1 MRKPIDEGPT
11 SNRWQGETDLNL
23 EVLQRVLERS
33 DLPSP
38 SGIVARVL
46 DLITRGDPDLDAL
59 PSVIACDPVLTAKLL
74 RAANGPE
81 VDTARP
87 TSTIPQAIR
96 ALGVQRI
103 ESIVLSFTVASGAT
117 KTAEESAFDPKLHWR
132 HALTTALVSRHLVS
146 SEPTLQD
153 EAYVAGLLQD
163 IGVLALHRAMPEQ
176 YEGVLRRLGES
187 AEELWVLERA
197 ELGTDHMEVGSAL
210 IRSWGLPSILWR
222 PIAAHHRLLAA
233 DGEDSVEIQLARVL
247 RVAAQV
253 GKVVCFTDDPN
264 AVVRL
269 RELAQA
275 VLGLSESVLEGI
287 LSRIEP
293 EITKAATRFDLDV
306 GRPVTSEELLS
317 RANERLTAR
326 SLQIGHS
333 LATAEQRLE
342 KADRAARELRVARFS
357 AEAANRAKSAFLAH
371 ISHEIRTPMTA
382 ILGYVE
388 LLDDPDKTP
397 EERAASVQIIR
408 QNGEHLLRIVNDIL
422 DLSKL
427 EAGRLG
433 VERIPF
439 SPWQVV
445 WEVNSLM
452 RARAMEKGLGFEVEC
467 RGPLPERVTNDPTR
481 LRQILVNLLGNAIK
495 FTDHGRVGLIV
506 QLQDLP
512 EASNPRVRF
521 EVFDTGV
528 GIPPEQQARLFE
540 PFTQAEPS
548 TSRRFGGTGLGL
560 AICKRLAGLLGGEI
574 SARSTPGEGS
584 AFAVT
589 IETGPL
595 TGVPMIEN
603 PLEALE
609 QPEPSPST
617 PTPQLEGR
625 VLVAED
631 GVDCQRLIEL
641 LLRKSGLEVDVAD
654 NGRIA
659 LQKALEA
666 RDAENPYD
674 VILMDV
680 DMPEMDGLS
689 ATSQLRQSG
698 YERPVIAL
706 TAYAMESD
714 RERCLRA
721 GFDDFATKPINHARL
736 LDLMARYLGKEIPG

>member
-1 MRKPIDEGPT
+1 
-11 SNRWQGETDLNL
+11 
-23 EVLQRVLERS
+23 VVQRVLERS

-38 SGIVARVL
+38 AGIVARVL
-46 DLITRGDPDLDAL
+46 DLITRRDPDLDAL

-81 VDTARP
+81 VETGRP
-87 TSTIPQAIR
+87 ASTIPQAIR
-96 ALGVQRI
+96 ALGLERI
-103 ESIVLSFTVASGAT
+103 ESIVLSFTIAPPMT
-117 KTAEESAFDPKLHWR
+117 KTSEESAFDPKLHWR
-132 HALTTALVSRHLVS
+132 HALTTALVSRHLVG
-146 SEPTLQD
+146 SEPTFRD
-153 EAYVAGLLQD
+153 EAYAAGLLQD
-163 IGVLALHRAMPEQ
+163 VGVLALHQAMPER
-176 YEGVLRRLGES
+176 YEAVLRRLGES
-187 AEELWVLERA
+187 MEELWVLERA
-197 ELGTDHMEVGSAL
+197 ELETDHMEVGSAL

-222 PIAAHHRLLAA
+222 PIAAHHRPVAA
-233 DGEDSVEIQLARVL
+233 EGEDSVEAQLTRVL

-253 GKVVCFTDDPN
+253 AKVVCFTDDPN

-269 RELAQA
+269 RELAQSL
-275 VLGLSESVLEGI
+275 LGVSESVLEGI
-287 LSRIEP
+287 LSKIEP
-293 EITKAATRFDLDV
+293 EIREAATRFDLEV
-306 GRPVTSEELLS
+306 GPPVSPEELLS
-317 RANERLTAR
+317 RANERLTSRA
-326 SLQIGHS
+326 LQIGHS

-342 KADRAARELRVARFS
+342 KADRAARELRVARFA

-382 ILGYVE
+382 ILGYAE
-388 LLDDPDKTP
+388 LLGDPDKP
-397 EERAASVQIIR
+397 ADERADCVQIIR

-445 WEVNSLM
+445 WEVSSLM
-452 RARAMEKGLGFEVEC
+452 RARALEKGLGFEVEC
-467 RGPLPERVTNDPTR
+467 RGPLPETVTSDPTR

-495 FTDHGRVGLIV
+495 FTDRGEVRLIV
-506 QLQDLP
+506 QLQNMP
-512 EASNPRVRF
+512 ESSSPRVRF
-521 EVFDTGV
+521 EVVDTGV

-560 AICKRLAGLLGGEI
+560 AICKRLSELLGGEI
-574 SARSTPGEGS
+574 NLRSASPEGS
-584 AFAVT
+584 TFAVT

-595 TGVPMIEN
+595 TGVRLLGN
-603 PLEALE
+603 PFQAVE
-609 QPEPSPST
+609 QPEPPPAV

-625 VLVAED
+625 VLIAED
-631 GVDCQRLIEL
+631 GIDCQRLIAL

-659 LQKALEA
+659 LEKAFEA

-689 ATSQLRQSG
+689 ATSRLRQSG
-698 YERPVIAL
+698 YVGPVIAL
-706 TAYAMESD
+706 TAFAMKSD

-721 GFDDFATKPINHARL
+721 GFDDFATKPIDHARL
-736 LDLMARYLGKEIPG
+736 LDLVARYLGKELPG

>member
-1 MRKPIDEGPT
+1 
-11 SNRWQGETDLNL
+11 
-23 EVLQRVLERS
+23 VLDKS

-38 SGIVARVL
+38 PGIVARVL
-46 DLITRGDPDLDAL
+46 DLITRGDADLDAL

-81 VDTARP
+81 VQSERP
-87 TSTIPQAIR
+87 ISTIPQAIR
-96 ALGVQRI
+96 ALGVERI
-103 ESIVLSFTVASGAT
+103 ESIVLSFTIASRT
-117 KTAEESAFDPKLHWR
+117 TETAGESAFDPKLHWR
-132 HALTTALVSRHLVS
+132 HALTTALVSRHLVR
-146 SEPTLQD
+146 SEPTFQD

-176 YEGVLRRLGES
+176 YEAVVRRLKES
-187 AEELWVLERA
+187 TEELWVLERA
-197 ELGTDHMEVGSAL
+197 EFGTDHMEVGSAL
-210 IRSWGLPSILWR
+210 IRGWGLPSILWR
-222 PIAAHHRLLAA
+222 PIAAHHRLVA
-233 DGEDSVEIQLARVL
+233 GGEEDSVEIQLTRVL

-253 GKVVCFTDDPN
+253 GKVVCFPEDAN

-269 RELAQA
+269 RELSQSL
-275 VLGLSESVLEGI
+275 LGLSEAVLEGV
-287 LSRIEP
+287 LARIEP
-293 EITKAATRFDLDV
+293 EIGEAATRFDLGV
-306 GRPVTSEELLS
+306 GRSVSYEELLS
-317 RANERLTAR
+317 RANERLTSRA
-326 SLQIGHS
+326 LQIGHS

-342 KADRAARELRVARFS
+342 KADRAARELRVARFA

-388 LLDDPDKTP
+388 LLGDPEKAP
-397 EERAASVQIIR
+397 EERADCVQIIR

-433 VERIPF
+433 LERISF

-445 WEVNSLM
+445 WEVSSLM
-452 RARAMEKGLGFEVEC
+452 RARAIEKGLSFEVEC
-467 RGPLPERVTNDPTR
+467 RGSVPERVTSDPTR

-495 FTDHGRVGLIV
+495 FTDRGEVRLIV
-506 QLQDLP
+506 KLQDLP
-512 EASNPRVRF
+512 EAPNPRLRF
-521 EVFDTGV
+521 EVVDTGV
-528 GIPPEQQARLFE
+528 GIPREQQARMFE

-560 AICKRLAGLLGGEI
+560 AICKRLVELLGGEI
-574 SARSTPGEGS
+574 HFRSPSGKGS
-584 AFAVT
+584 TFTAT

-595 TGVPMIEN
+595 SGVPMLEN
-603 PLEALE
+603 PLQALE
-609 QPEPSPST
+609 QPEPPPSR
-617 PTPQLEGR
+617 PALQLEGR
-625 VLVAED
+625 ALIAED
-631 GVDCQRLIEL
+631 GLDCQRLIAL

-659 LQKALEA
+659 LEKALEA
-666 RDAENPYD
+666 RDAGNAYD

-698 YERPVIAL
+698 YGGPVIAL
-706 TAYAMESD
+706 TAFAMESD

-721 GFDDFATKPINHARL
+721 GFDDFATKPIDQARL
-736 LDLMARYLGKEIPG
+736 LDLVATYLGKEPAE

>member
-1 MRKPIDEGPT
+1 VR
-11 SNRWQGETDLNL
+11 
-23 EVLQRVLERS
+23 
-33 DLPSP
+33 
-38 SGIVARVL
+38 
-46 DLITRGDPDLDAL
+46 
-59 PSVIACDPVLTAKLL
+59 
-74 RAANGPE
+74 
-81 VDTARP
+81 
-87 TSTIPQAIR
+87 
-96 ALGVQRI
+96 
-103 ESIVLSFTVASGAT
+103 
-117 KTAEESAFDPKLHWR
+117 
-132 HALTTALVSRHLVS
+132 
-146 SEPTLQD
+146 SEPTFQD

-163 IGVLALHRAMPEQ
+163 VGVLALHRAMPEQ
-176 YEGVLRRLGES
+176 YDAVLRRLAES
-187 AEELWVLERA
+187 TEELWLLERA
-197 ELGTDHMEVGSAL
+197 ELGTDHMEVGGAL
-210 IRSWGLPSILWR
+210 IRSWGLPSIIWR
-222 PIAAHHRLLAA
+222 PVAAHHRLVAA
-233 DGEDSVEIQLARVL
+233 GEEDSVEVQLAQVL

-253 GKVVCFTDDPN
+253 GKVVCFADDFN

-269 RELAQA
+269 RELAQSL
-275 VLGLSESVLEGI
+275 LGVSESVLEGI
-287 LSRIEP
+287 LGRIEP
-293 EITKAATRFDLDV
+293 EIREAATRFDLDM
-306 GRPVTSEELLS
+306 GRRVSYEELLS
-317 RANERLTAR
+317 RANERLTTRA
-326 SLQIGHS
+326 LQIGHS

-342 KADRAARELRVARFS
+342 KADRAARELRVARFA

-388 LLDDPDKTP
+388 LLSDPDKTP
-397 EERAASVQIIR
+397 DERADCVQIIR

-433 VERIPF
+433 VERISF

-452 RARAMEKGLGFEVEC
+452 RARALAKGLQFEVEC
-467 RGPLPERVTNDPTR
+467 RGRLPETVTSDPTR

-495 FTDHGRVGLIV
+495 FTDRGEVRLIV

-521 EVFDTGV
+521 EIFDTGV

-560 AICKRLAGLLGGEI
+560 AICKRLVDLLGGEI
-574 SARSTPGEGS
+574 NVRSAPGEGS
-584 AFAVT
+584 TFTVA

-595 TGVPMIEN
+595 TGIPMLEN
-603 PLEALE
+603 PLEAIE
-609 QPEPSPST
+609 QPEPQRSGPM
-617 PTPQLEGR
+617 PQLEGR

-631 GVDCQRLIEL
+631 GHDCQRLIAM

-659 LQKALEA
+659 LQKTLEA

-680 DMPEMDGLS
+680 DMPELDGLS
-689 ATSQLRQSG
+689 ATSRLRESG

-706 TAYAMESD
+706 TAFAMESD

-721 GFDDFATKPINHARL
+721 GFDDFATKPIDHSRL
-736 LDLMARYLGKEIPG
+736 LDLVARYLGKEFPE